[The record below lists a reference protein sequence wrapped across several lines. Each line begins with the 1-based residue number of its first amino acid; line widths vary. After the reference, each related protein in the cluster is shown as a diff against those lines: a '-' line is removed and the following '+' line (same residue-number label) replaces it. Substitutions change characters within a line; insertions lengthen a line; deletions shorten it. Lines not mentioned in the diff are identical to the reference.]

1 MMKYINYFLVIFI
14 FLFIKTE
21 NLLADD
27 KYCIDKEGLI
37 LPLFDEK
44 ECFNKTDIIIN
55 LEEFTYIIEFDASE
69 RLSKLQNF
77 KENKDELLKAKDI
90 ENTEDIKSIDEKEL
104 EKKSIDIA
112 KSQNEKRIALQ
123 KEIELKKAKRLEK
136 IEKEKKNL
144 KKKSSCK
151 SKTRAIK
158 S

>member
-1 MMKYINYFLVIFI
+1 MKYFKYFLIIFI
-14 FLFIKTE
+14 FLFIKAE

-90 ENTEDIKSIDEKEL
+90 ET
-104 EKKSIDIA
+104 
-112 KSQNEKRIALQ
+112 
-123 KEIELKKAKRLEK
+123 LKTPNQLMK
-136 IEKEKKNL
+136 KKN
-144 KKKSSCK
+144 
-151 SKTRAIK
+151 
-158 S
+158 

>member
-37 LPLFDEK
+37 LPLFDEN

-55 LEEFTYIIEFDASE
+55 LEEFTYVIEFDASE

-90 ENTEDIKSIDEKEL
+90 ENTEDIKSIDEKKEL
-104 EKKSIDIA
+104 EKKKSIDIA
-112 KSQNEKRIALQ
+112 KSQN
-123 KEIELKKAKRLEK
+123 
-136 IEKEKKNL
+136 
-144 KKKSSCK
+144 
-151 SKTRAIK
+151 
-158 S
+158 